1 MPREKCSIVP
11 LSPASAIRAL
21 RDAASGTFSG
31 SLYCMR
37 MLQLLLLCVLYVHNG
52 NAFAHA
58 GHDEQLLRINRAIEQ
73 QPDDQALYIRRG
85 SIYSENRQFDD
96 AIANF
101 EHAEQLG
108 PAVLVAFERGI
119 LYYRMGDFERATEYF
134 DQYLEQFPQAA
145 HGYEYRAWAARDTGN
160 YQQAIADLNSY
171 FDLLEA
177 PHPGNYI
184 AAANMLHDMQQT
196 GQALQLLDKGME
208 KIGLTPQLQR
218 RAIELE
224 LERGQVS
231 NAIARQDSLRK
242 PLNANPL
249 WKLQM
254 AELLLQDNRDEE
266 ARKMAQQA
274 ETELLELRP
283 TPARLQ
289 QLQRARELLKP
300 SSNS

>member
-1 MPREKCSIVP
+1 MLWATLRGGPITSRTQMLKCVSILV
-11 LSPASAIRAL
+11 
-21 RDAASGTFSG
+21 
-31 SLYCMR
+31 
-37 MLQLLLLCVLYVHNG
+37 CVLAMIG
-52 NAFAHA
+52 TAFAHP
-58 GHDEQLLRINRAIEQ
+58 GKHEQLQRINHSIEQ
-73 QPDDQALYIRRG
+73 QPNEQALYIQRG
-85 SIYSENRQFDD
+85 YIYSENGEFDSAKAD
-96 AIANF
+96 YQQ
-101 EHAEQLG
+101 AEELG
-108 PAVLVAFERGI
+108 PPALVALNWGI

-134 DQYLEQFPQAA
+134 DQYLEQFPKAA
-145 HGYEYRAWAARDTGN
+145 HAYEYRARAARDTGN

-196 GQALQLLDKGME
+196 EQALQLLDKGME

-224 LERGQVS
+224 LERDQVS

-266 ARKMAQQA
+266 ARKMAREA
-274 ETELLELRP
+274 ENELLKLRP

-289 QLQRARELLKP
+289 QLERARELLKP
-300 SSNS
+300 ASNS

>member
-1 MPREKCSIVP
+1 
-11 LSPASAIRAL
+11 
-21 RDAASGTFSG
+21 
-31 SLYCMR
+31 MR
-37 MLQLLLLCVLYVHNG
+37 LLQLLLVCVVFSSNG

-85 SIYSENRQFDD
+85 SIYCENRQFDD
-96 AIANF
+96 ASADF
-101 EHAEQLG
+101 EQAERLG
-108 PAVLVAFERGI
+108 PKVVVAFERGV

-134 DQYLEQFPQAA
+134 NQYLEQFPQAA
-145 HGYEYRAWAARDTGN
+145 HAYEYRAWAARDTGN
-160 YQQAIADLNSY
+160 YPLAIADLHNY
-171 FDLLEA
+171 FDLLET

-196 GQALQLLDKGME
+196 GQALQLLDQGME

-224 LERGQVS
+224 LERDQLS
-231 NAIARQDSLRK
+231 NAIARQDSLRS

-254 AELLLQDNRDEE
+254 AELLLQDKRDKA
-266 ARKMAQQA
+266 ARKLAREA
-274 ETELLELRP
+274 ENELLQLRP

-289 QLQRARELLKP
+289 QLQRARELLEP
-300 SSNS
+300 ASNP

>member
-1 MPREKCSIVP
+1 MPREKCSIVSP
-11 LSPASAIRAL
+11 SPASVIRAL
-21 RDAASGTFSG
+21 RDAASATFSG

-58 GHDEQLLRINRAIEQ
+58 GHEEQLLRINRAIEQ

-85 SIYSENRQFDD
+85 SIYSGNRQFDD

-101 EHAEQLG
+101 EHAERLG
-108 PAVLVAFERGI
+108 PGVLVAFERGV
-119 LYYRMGDFERATEYF
+119 LYYRMGDFERATAYF
-134 DQYLEQFPQAA
+134 NQYLEQFPQAA
-145 HGYEYRAWAARDTGN
+145 HAYEYRAWAARDTGN
-160 YQQAIADLNSY
+160 YQQAIADLNNY
-171 FDLLEA
+171 FDVLEK

-196 GQALQLLDKGME
+196 EQALQLLDKGMG

-224 LERGQVS
+224 LERDQVS

-254 AELLLQDNRDEE
+254 AELLLQDKRDEA

-274 ETELLELRP
+274 ENELLELRP
-283 TPARLQ
+283 TPARLE
-289 QLQRARELLKP
+289 QLEHARELLKP
-300 SSNS
+300 PAVP